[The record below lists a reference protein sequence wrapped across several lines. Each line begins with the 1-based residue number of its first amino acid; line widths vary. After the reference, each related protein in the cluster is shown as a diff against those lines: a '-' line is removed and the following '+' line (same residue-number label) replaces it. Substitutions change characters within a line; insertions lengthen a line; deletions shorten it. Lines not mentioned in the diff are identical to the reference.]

1 MLREAGCAIPI
12 HMCLTSFQ
20 VSMEAFHQGM
30 DDLAGITT
38 ADPDKGS
45 EAACPEGECPG
56 TPSTTSVAIVLNI
69 WLEGP
74 ATTRAICMLN

>member
-1 MLREAGCAIPI
+1 MCHPYSHVPTLRLGLNVGIPSGDGRPGRY
-12 HMCLTSFQ
+12 HY
-20 VSMEAFHQGM
+20 
-30 DDLAGITT
+30 T

-56 TPSTTSVAIVLNI
+56 IPPTTSVAIVLNI